1 LNGLISP
8 AYTQS
13 MKDSMFDAKDA
24 AGFHR
29 RFILRPEIIGY
40 LGLAVLFA
48 AITVL
53 IAESVSAAF
62 WPMVAMVVLYP
73 VAEHVLHRYL
83 LHGNFL
89 AKSSVTSP
97 LWYRIHYR
105 HHSKPSDQSVILA
118 APYTIVG
125 AVAIFSL
132 LFAFLFGSW
141 TAFTAGLAVGSL
153 LIIAYEYAHSVCHS
167 AFPTE
172 NRYLKSIRTNHILHH
187 FHSEG
192 GNYGITNNLSDVLFG
207 TRYDEKK
214 LPQRSPT
221 VRNLGYDDEM
231 RRAFPWIAQ
240 IEASAN
246 AKRSEGGK
254 LSRPEPQKQQ

>member
-1 LNGLISP
+1 
-8 AYTQS
+8 
-13 MKDSMFDAKDA
+13 MKESMFDAKDVA
-24 AGFHR
+24 SFHR
-29 RFILRPEIIGY
+29 RFFAAPEILGY
-40 LGLAVLFA
+40 VGLVVLFA
-48 AITVL
+48 
-53 IAESVSAAF
+53 IATGLMADSAGEAL
-62 WPMVAMVVLYP
+62 WPVAAMLLLYP
-73 VAEHVLHRYL
+73 VAEYLLHRYL

-89 AKSSVTSP
+89 AKSPLTSP

-132 LFAFLFGSW
+132 LFALGFGTW
-141 TAFTAGLAVGSL
+141 TAFTAGMSAGSL

-172 NRYLKSIRTNHILHH
+172 NGYLKAIRTNHVLHH
-187 FHSEG
+187 FHFEA
-192 GNYGITNNLSDVLFG
+192 GNYGITNSLSDVLFG
-207 TRYDEKK
+207 TRYDEKS

-231 RRAFPWIAQ
+231 RQAFPWIAQ
-240 IEASAN
+240 IEANAN
-246 AKRSEGGK
+246 LKGARAPLQPAGS
-254 LSRPEPQKQQ
+254 QKQP

>member
-1 LNGLISP
+1 
-8 AYTQS
+8 
-13 MKDSMFDAKDA
+13 MFDARDA
-24 AGFHR
+24 ATFHR
-29 RFILRPEIIGY
+29 RFFRTPEILGY
-40 LGLAVLFA
+40 FGLAGLCG

-53 IAESVSAAF
+53 IAETPGAAL
-62 WPMVAMVVLYP
+62 WPMATMVVLYP
-73 VAEHVLHRYL
+73 VAEHMLHRYL

-89 AKSSVTSP
+89 AKSPLTSP

-125 AVAIFSL
+125 AVAIFSAIFV
-132 LFAFLFGSW
+132 LFFGSW
-141 TAFTAGLAVGSL
+141 TAFTAGLAAGSL

-172 NRYLKSIRTNHILHH
+172 NRYLKSIRTSHVLHH
-187 FHSEG
+187 FHAEG
-192 GNYGITNNLSDVLFG
+192 GNYGITNNFSDVLFG
-207 TRYDEKK
+207 TRYDEKS

-221 VRNLGYDDEM
+221 VRNLGYDDEL

-240 IEASAN
+240 IESSAN
-246 AKRSEGGK
+246 EK
-254 LSRPEPQKQQ
+254 LAQMPRPAPQKQS

>member
-1 LNGLISP
+1 MSE
-8 AYTQS
+8 
-13 MKDSMFDAKDA
+13 SMFDAKNA
-24 AGFHR
+24 TSFHR
-29 RFILRPEIIGY
+29 RFFTAPEILGY
-40 LGLAVLFA
+40 VGLVVLFA
-48 AITVL
+48 ILTAL
-53 IAESVSAAF
+53 IARSPAEAL
-62 WPMVAMVVLYP
+62 WPMAAMVILYP
-73 VAEHVLHRYL
+73 VAEYLLHRYL
-83 LHGNFL
+83 LHGSFL
-89 AKSSVTSP
+89 AKSPLTSP

-132 LFAFLFGSW
+132 LFAFFFGTW
-141 TAFTAGLAVGSL
+141 TAFTASMAVGSV

-172 NRYLKSIRTNHILHH
+172 NRYLKMIRTNHVLHH

-207 TRYDEKK
+207 TRYDEKS

-231 RRAFPWIAQ
+231 RQAFPWIAQ
-240 IEASAN
+240 IEDSAN
-246 AKRSEGGK
+246 AKLKGARAHLQPAGSQE
-254 LSRPEPQKQQ
+254 QT

>member
-1 LNGLISP
+1 MSESI
-8 AYTQS
+8 
-13 MKDSMFDAKDA
+13 FDARDA
-24 AGFHR
+24 ASFHR
-29 RFILRPEIIGY
+29 RFFAAPEILGY
-40 LGLAVLFA
+40 AGLAILSAFA
-48 AITVL
+48 TAL
-53 IAESVSAAF
+53 IAQSPTEAL
-62 WPMVAMVVLYP
+62 WPVVAMVVLYP
-73 VAEHVLHRYL
+73 VAEYLLHRYL
-83 LHGNFL
+83 LHGNYL
-89 AKSSVTSP
+89 AKSPLTSP

-132 LFAFLFGSW
+132 LFALAFGTW
-141 TAFTAGLAVGSL
+141 TAFTAGMAVGSV

-172 NRYLKSIRTNHILHH
+172 NRYLKTIRTNHVLHH
-187 FHSEG
+187 FHFEA

-207 TRYDEKK
+207 TRYDEKS

-221 VRNLGYDDEM
+221 VRNLGYDEEM
-231 RRAFPWIAQ
+231 RQAFPWIAE

-246 AKRSEGGK
+246 AKLNGVRAPLQPAGSQEQ
-254 LSRPEPQKQQ
+254 P

>member
-1 LNGLISP
+1 MNGLISP

-13 MKDSMFDAKDA
+13 MKDSMFDARDA

-40 LGLAVLFA
+40 LGPAVLFA

-97 LWYRIHYR
+97 LWYRI
-105 HHSKPSDQSVILA
+105 
-118 APYTIVG
+118 
-125 AVAIFSL
+125 
-132 LFAFLFGSW
+132 
-141 TAFTAGLAVGSL
+141 
-153 LIIAYEYAHSVCHS
+153 
-167 AFPTE
+167 
-172 NRYLKSIRTNHILHH
+172 
-187 FHSEG
+187 
-192 GNYGITNNLSDVLFG
+192 
-207 TRYDEKK
+207 
-214 LPQRSPT
+214 
-221 VRNLGYDDEM
+221 
-231 RRAFPWIAQ
+231 
-240 IEASAN
+240 
-246 AKRSEGGK
+246 
-254 LSRPEPQKQQ
+254 